1 MIWAFETH
9 RIHTYQ
15 KYITEVHCNRSPFF
29 SATHTLFFYVTPPKN
44 TTALM
49 NSSDSFA
56 GALLQMI
63 ASDMPMILALIFGG
77 CCSNVFALEI
87 LVT

>member
-1 MIWAFETH
+1 
-9 RIHTYQ
+9 
-15 KYITEVHCNRSPFF
+15 
-29 SATHTLFFYVTPPKN
+29 
-44 TTALM
+44 M

-56 GALLQMI
+56 GALIQMI
-63 ASDMPMILALIFGG
+63 ASDMPMILGLIFGG